1 MDYSLK
7 RESRVALRG
16 IILAVMLV
24 ADALVVGMSVVAQ
37 FQSAQ
42 IANQNLFSVAYSP
55 YNLLFMTLIVLA
67 NMVVVYTIFFGK
79 RRFK

>member
-1 MDYSLK
+1 MDYSIK
-7 RESRVALRG
+7 HASHVALRG

-37 FQSAQ
+37 SQSAQ

-67 NMVVVYTIFFGK
+67 NMVIVYTIFDK